1 MQMQMHIPKKV
12 TQKVLSILFMFTGAI
27 LLVLGLVFAQ
37 SPQPVQAVSS
47 DLANVRAA
55 FPSITGTDLDS
66 CTLCHTSG
74 STLNSF
80 GRAYLNNGRSRAA
93 AVAIQNQDSDGDG
106 FTNLAEINA
115 LTFPGD
121 SSSVPIQQATP
132 TRTVTRTAAPTR
144 TQTATP
150 IPTNTRTATNTAVPA
165 NTATHTATQT
175 PTVLVVPSGTATGIA
190 TSNATSVATAT
201 QSTTGTPGV
210 TPTVS
215 TLVLTPEADT
225 FTSQANRSKNYGTR
239 DFLRIDKDPLYRAY
253 IRFDLRGVNVR
264 AIRKAELRV
273 YVVEESDTGFSV
285 REYKRNNWDER
296 RLTFS
301 NASGAGDFVA
311 RSPIPAAGK
320 WITVDVTSFVKSA
333 NAGEEKDGDDDDRE
347 GDDDDDKD
355 NDGSRGRISIA
366 LYGGSNNGVSIASK
380 ESGANAPQLIITR

>member
-1 MQMQMHIPKKV
+1 M
-12 TQKVLSILFMFTGAI
+12 
-27 LLVLGLVFAQ
+27 
-37 SPQPVQAVSS
+37 
-47 DLANVRAA
+47 
-55 FPSITGTDLDS
+55 
-66 CTLCHTSG
+66 
-74 STLNSF
+74 
-80 GRAYLNNGRSRAA
+80 
-93 AVAIQNQDSDGDG
+93 
-106 FTNLAEINA
+106 
-115 LTFPGD
+115 
-121 SSSVPIQQATP
+121 PIQQATP

-380 ESGANAPQLIITR
+380 ESGANAPQLIITQ